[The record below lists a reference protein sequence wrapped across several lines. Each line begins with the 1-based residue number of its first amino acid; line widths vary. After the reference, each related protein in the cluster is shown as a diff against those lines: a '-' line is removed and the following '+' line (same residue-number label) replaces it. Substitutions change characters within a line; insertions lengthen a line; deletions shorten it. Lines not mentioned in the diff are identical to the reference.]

1 MYMIS
6 VLLNFISQIEPLT
19 EEEILAI
26 TETSVIKTYPKGTV
40 LLKEG
45 EVSKECYFIL
55 SGLVREFHIRDG
67 EEVTTNFYS
76 EEQWVLSATSFISG
90 APANHYFTT
99 LEETVVVVGGAEKEQ
114 ELYARF
120 PRFVEISKTIMEK
133 GFAEQQNRMS
143 LFLTSTPEERYL
155 SLLDNSPK
163 LIQRVPQYQLA
174 SYIGVKPE
182 SLSRIRKRLAS
193 Q

>member
-1 MYMIS
+1 MIDI
-6 VLLNFISQIEPLT
+6 LIDFISRIVPLT
-19 EEEILAI
+19 DEESQAI
-26 TETSVIKTYPKGTV
+26 RDSSVIKTYPKGTT

-55 SGLVREFHIRDG
+55 EGMIREFHIRDG
-67 EEVTTNFYS
+67 DEVTTNFYN

-90 APANHYFTT
+90 TPANHYFTT
-99 LEETVVVVGGAEKEQ
+99 LEETTVIVGGSESEQ
-114 ELYARF
+114 ELYSRF
-120 PRFVEISKTIMEK
+120 PRFAEISKQIMEK

-143 LFLTSTPEERYL
+143 LFLISSPEERYL
-155 SLLDNSPK
+155 SLLESNPQ

-182 SLSRIRKRLAS
+182 SLSRIRKRLAT

>member
-1 MYMIS
+1 MIDI
-6 VLLNFISQIEPLT
+6 LLNFISNIEPLSDVEKQT
-19 EEEILAI
+19 ISD
-26 TETSVIKTYPKGTV
+26 TTVMKTYPKGTT

-45 EVSKECYFIL
+45 EISKECYFIL
-55 SGLVREFHIRDG
+55 KGLIREYHIRDG

-90 APANHYFTT
+90 TPANHYFST
-99 LEETVVVVGGAEKEQ
+99 LEDTTVVVGGAEKEQ
-114 ELYARF
+114 ELYEQF
-120 PRFVEISKTIMEK
+120 PRFTEISKTIMEK

-143 LFLTSTPEERYL
+143 LFLTSSPEERYL
-155 SLLDNSPK
+155 SLMESHPQ

-182 SLSRIRKRLAS
+182 SLSRIRKRLADK
-193 Q
+193 